1 MNDAV
6 IISFILPCYGSEKT
20 LEAVVNEIRSVVG
33 QKKEYDYE
41 IVAVNDCSPDGVWE
55 VIKKLAA
62 EDSKVK
68 GIDFAKNRNRPG
80 AVMAGLAN
88 SSGDY
93 CVVMD
98 DDGQCP
104 MPELWKL
111 LQPLYEGYDVSIASY
126 PERKQSAFKNF
137 GTEVNKLMTEFIIGR
152 PRDLQFTNF
161 MIMKRFVADKITEY
175 KNPYPYLTG
184 LLLRTTQHIANVEM
198 EQRERLEGGTTF
210 TFKKMVALWMNGF
223 TAFSIKPLR
232 MADIVGAVSAVIGFI
247 YAIVTIVR
255 KLVNPDIAV
264 GYSSLMAVMLIIG
277 GIIMVLLGLIGE
289 YIGRIYMCINDSPQ
303 YVIREKL
310 NFKAEENKNG

>member
-1 MNDAV
+1 MET
-6 IISFILPCYGSEKT
+6 ISFVLPCYGSEKT
-20 LEAVVNEIRSVVG
+20 LGAVVEEIKAVVG
-33 QKKEYDYE
+33 QKREYDYE
-41 IVAVNDCSPDGVWE
+41 IIAVNDCSPDGVWE
-55 VIKKLAA
+55 LIKRLAA
-62 EDSKVK
+62 DDSRIK

-88 SSGDY
+88 SCGEY

-111 LQPLYEGYDVSIASY
+111 MQPLLEGYDVSIASY
-126 PERKQSAFKNF
+126 PERKQSRFKNF
-137 GTEVNKLMTEFIIGR
+137 GTAVNKLMSEFIIGR

-161 MIMKRFVADKITEY
+161 MVMKRFVADKITEY

-184 LLLRTTQHIANVEM
+184 LLLRTTQHIANVPM
-198 EQRERLEGGTTF
+198 EQRERIDGSTTF

-223 TAFSIKPLR
+223 TAFSVKPLR
-232 MADIVGAVSAVIGFI
+232 VADIVGAVSAVIGFI

-255 KLVNPDIAV
+255 KLVNPDITV
-264 GYSSLMAVMLIIG
+264 GYSSSMAVMLIIG
-277 GIIMVLLGLIGE
+277 GIIMVLLGIIGE

-303 YVIREKL
+303 YVIREKI
-310 NFKAEENKNG
+310 NFDTKELK

>member
-1 MNDAV
+1 MET
-6 IISFILPCYGSEKT
+6 ISFIIPCYGSEKT
-20 LEAVVNEIRSVVG
+20 LEAVVDEIRSVVK

-41 IVAVNDCSPDGVWE
+41 IIAVNDCSPDRVWE
-55 VIKKLAA
+55 LIKKLAA

-88 SSGDY
+88 SGGDF

-111 LQPLYEGYDVSIASY
+111 IQPLYEGYDVSIASY
-126 PERKQSAFKNF
+126 PERKQSKFKNF
-137 GTEVNKLMTEFIIGR
+137 GTAVNKLMTEFIIDR
-152 PRDLQFTNF
+152 PKDLQFTNF
-161 MIMKRFVADKITEY
+161 MVMKKFIAKKITEY

-184 LLLRTTQHIANVEM
+184 LLLRTTQHIANVPM

-210 TFKKMVALWMNGF
+210 TFKKMISLWMNGF
-223 TAFSIKPLR
+223 TAFSVKPLR
-232 MADIVGAVSAVIGFI
+232 IADIFGTISAVIGFI
-247 YAIVTIVR
+247 YALYTIIR
-255 KLVNPDIAV
+255 KLVDPNIAV
-264 GYSSLMAVMLIIG
+264 GYSSIMAVMLIIG

-303 YVIREKL
+303 YVIREKI
-310 NFKAEENKNG
+310 NFELKD

>member
-152 PRDLQFTNF
+152 PRNLQFTNF

-303 YVIREKL
+303 YVIRGKL

>member
-1 MNDAV
+1 MNDTV
-6 IISFILPCYGSEKT
+6 TISFILPCYGSEKT

-62 EDSKVK
+62 EDSKVR

-137 GTEVNKLMTEFIIGR
+137 GTSVNKLMTEFIIGR

-198 EQRERLEGGTTF
+198 EQRERFEGGTTF

-232 MADIVGAVSAVIGFI
+232 MADILGAVSAVIGFI
-247 YAIVTIVR
+247 YAVFIIIR
-255 KLVNPDIAV
+255 KLVNPDVAM

-289 YIGRIYMCINDSPQ
+289 YVGRIYMCINDSPQ

-310 NFKAEENKNG
+310 NFEKKENDDG

>member
-152 PRDLQFTNF
+152 PRNLQFTNF

-198 EQRERLEGGTTF
+198 EQRARLEGGTTF

-310 NFKAEENKNG
+310 NFKSEENKNG

>member
-1 MNDAV
+1 MNDTV
-6 IISFILPCYGSEKT
+6 TISFILPCYGSEKT

-62 EDSKVK
+62 EDSKVR

-137 GTEVNKLMTEFIIGR
+137 GTSVNKLMTEFIIGR

-198 EQRERLEGGTTF
+198 EQRERFEGGTTF

-232 MADIVGAVSAVIGFI
+232 MADILGAVSAVIGFI
-247 YAIVTIVR
+247 YAVFIIIR
-255 KLVNPDIAV
+255 KLVNPDVAM

-310 NFKAEENKNG
+310 NFEKKENDDG